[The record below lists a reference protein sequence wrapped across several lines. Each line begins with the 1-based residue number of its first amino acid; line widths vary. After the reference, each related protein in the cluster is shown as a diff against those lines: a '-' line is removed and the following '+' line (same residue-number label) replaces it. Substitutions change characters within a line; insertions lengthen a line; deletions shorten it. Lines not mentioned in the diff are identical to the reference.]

1 MNILSCPTNMSF
13 KKHLVFLCL
22 CDVGEPALG
31 SLSLHPRSQWWGQVI
46 LLPWASEPFRPW
58 GNRDNNTLK
67 IIEELDEIT
76 LNPSMLSSISIFHLL
91 EKLKKKTKLRFFAL
105 HTMPDRHGSCRIIN
119 KQLGQLSL
127 ECFLSL
133 AAQIRC
139 VQTEACFA
147 NKYARN

>member
-1 MNILSCPTNMSF
+1 
-13 KKHLVFLCL
+13 
-22 CDVGEPALG
+22 
-31 SLSLHPRSQWWGQVI
+31 
-46 LLPWASEPFRPW
+46 
-58 GNRDNNTLK
+58 
-67 IIEELDEIT
+67 
-76 LNPSMLSSISIFHLL
+76 MLASISIFHLL
-91 EKLKKKTKLRFFAL
+91 EKLKKKTKLRFFLLFIPCLTDSVSPWQVAI
-105 HTMPDRHGSCRIIN
+105 HKHGSCRIIN